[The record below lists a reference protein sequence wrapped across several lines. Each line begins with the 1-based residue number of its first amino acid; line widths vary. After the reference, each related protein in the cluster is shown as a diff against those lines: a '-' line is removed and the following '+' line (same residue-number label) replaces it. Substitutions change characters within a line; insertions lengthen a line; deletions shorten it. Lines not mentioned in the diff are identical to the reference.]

1 MDWLSQNWI
10 WIALAVGAFYFMTRM
25 GGHGMGGFG
34 MGGSMRHSYGGGRD
48 VGPADGGTGPRA
60 AVDPVSKHAVAGG
73 TAISSVYRNQAY
85 YFETRENRDAFE
97 AAPEKYLAGMAPAGQ
112 AIDDYRDDDRP
123 RRHRHGC

>member
-10 WIALAVGAFYFMTRM
+10 WVAFAAGAFFFMTRM
-25 GGHGMGGFG
+25 GGHGMGG
-34 MGGSMRHSYGGGRD
+34 SMRHSYGGARDTAPPD
-48 VGPADGGTGPRA
+48 VGTSPRTA
-60 AVDPVSKHAVAGG
+60 FDPVSKRAVAGG
-73 TAISSVYRNQAY
+73 AAIASVYRNQAY